1 MLEITPWKVAQ
12 VVLMARELDRAE
24 HELRGFFERLNEDEL
39 SSLVA
44 VMWIGRESFEAN
56 DIGLAIK
63 TAKQEATTPT
73 VDYLIGTPHLSD
85 HLENG
90 MEALGISLAD
100 AEDGLLGHS

>member
-44 VMWIGRESFEAN
+44 VA
-56 DIGLAIK
+56 
-63 TAKQEATTPT
+63 
-73 VDYLIGTPHLSD
+73 
-85 HLENG
+85 
-90 MEALGISLAD
+90 
-100 AEDGLLGHS
+100 